1 MFNHGRA
8 FFVAAFA
15 FSTVASAQR
24 DLVLESGNQRRALVI
39 GNNAYT
45 KGRLANAVNDA
56 RLMGATLGGLNFK
69 VDLVTDAG
77 FRQMEDAVNRFA
89 ASLSPGDVALFY
101 YAGHGVQIDGEN
113 YLIPVDFTGRDESD
127 IRYGSRSASWVL
139 DKIVRAGARLQ
150 IVVLDACR
158 TDPFRTTRALS
169 GGLAQMQGSRG
180 SFIAFA
186 TAAGSVADDNPAA
199 SNGLFTSHLAQ
210 ALNQPGLSLDEV
222 FNRVRVAVDRESAGR
237 QLPYIYSGVIGE
249 FYFRPA
255 AAVAIAPSPSSPA
268 AVVTPPAPVGDRE
281 PRPGDVRMNQLDGLK
296 YVWIR
301 AGTFT
306 MGCSPGDSECFDN
319 EKPPRAER
327 IANGFWLGQTEVT
340 QAAWKKVTGRNS
352 INYKGEGDQLPVESM
367 TWAQAADYCSAV
379 GGRLPTEKE
388 WEYAARAGTTG
399 ARYGPLDAVAWY
411 SGNSGGATHP
421 VGLKEANAFSL
432 YDMLGNVWEWTSD
445 NYDAES
451 KVVRGGSWTIVTR
464 GVRAS
469 SRDRG
474 GPVVQGGIIGFR
486 CVGGFR

>member
-1 MFNHGRA
+1 
-8 FFVAAFA
+8 
-15 FSTVASAQR
+15 
-24 DLVLESGNQRRALVI
+24 
-39 GNNAYT
+39 
-45 KGRLANAVNDA
+45 
-56 RLMGATLGGLNFK
+56 
-69 VDLVTDAG
+69 
-77 FRQMEDAVNRFA
+77 
-89 ASLSPGDVALFY
+89 
-101 YAGHGVQIDGEN
+101 
-113 YLIPVDFTGRDESD
+113 
-127 IRYGSRSASWVL
+127 
-139 DKIVRAGARLQ
+139 
-150 IVVLDACR
+150 
-158 TDPFRTTRALS
+158 
-169 GGLAQMQGSRG
+169 
-180 SFIAFA
+180 
-186 TAAGSVADDNPAA
+186 
-199 SNGLFTSHLAQ
+199 
-210 ALNQPGLSLDEV
+210 
-222 FNRVRVAVDRESAGR
+222 
-237 QLPYIYSGVIGE
+237 
-249 FYFRPA
+249 
-255 AAVAIAPSPSSPA
+255 
-268 AVVTPPAPVGDRE
+268 
-281 PRPGDVRMNQLDGLK
+281 MNQLDGLK

-388 WEYAARAGTTG
+388 WEYSARAGTTG

-421 VGLKEANAFSL
+421 VGLKPANAFGL

-486 CVGGFR
+486 CVGDSVKRLASCA